1 MPSLVIMVVVVPI
14 LVRGCEVRLGGVC
27 LFDLFLV

>member
-14 LVRGCEVRLGGVC
+14 LVRGCEVRLRRAC
-27 LFDLFLV
+27 LFDSILV

>member
-1 MPSLVIMVVVVPI
+1 MPGLSVVIVIVPS
-14 LVRGCEVRLGGVC
+14 LVRGCEVRLEGVC